1 MSKKLDP
8 SRAQLN
14 STMMIQDIVA
24 ILKNPPFNE
33 TMTLFSFE
41 EKKEY
46 ELLDLIV
53 KVMGMIDTSMKL
65 DNNDTAACLKAVFEF
80 LQILKFPYSSERQ
93 LQDDL
98 AKGDKRL
105 LIQILHF
112 LLTGLRT
119 LSDKYYLN
127 KFTAPINISQ
137 EYLGD
142 DDIIEL
148 WNQFKELQAEFASLY
163 KMLEE
168 KKLNAPKIEEI
179 QEDIRKCQNDKLQL
193 SRSIAKHKKDYAN
206 KPDFQELF
214 QMTSKLRKEQE
225 QDSNLEKKLAKQ
237 QYDIKEAEE
246 RLIVAQQR
254 LLDNK
259 KNLDNNISALKL
271 LENARAQRNN
281 NRDAFE
287 NLSKYE
293 LIDRRNRIRTLEEIL
308 QMPEITMGDI
318 QDLKQQR
325 QELVSDIEKLEI
337 KLKNSPTNA
346 SELQIYKQS
355 AMQATKAREDSEKN
369 LAKLEKEKNL
379 LEIKYNELT
388 KGYKFVRKNDL
399 IQQAENLKK
408 KKELYH
414 KCQKVIDKIKG
425 EALIL
430 DRTINI
436 LKEKT
441 PEGEE
446 ILKKFEEKNGK
457 ILNQAKR
464 ELEQLATR
472 KQEIDESKALTLEE
486 YSKLIQQLKKKIAD
500 QDKRNI
506 IAQLIQQLKKKI
518 ADQDKRNIIAPL
530 AEERDKLKKEYEQ
543 IYPNYEKKKRDF
555 QSATSDLRESYEV
568 VEKEYNES
576 EKTFRECQD
585 KYHQLNLSNIINE
598 AMLKRC
604 DDESQYMSK
613 PDKRLKDNYKDYQS
627 YYKEIINQE
636 NELIKELREKQLKT
650 KEAFEDND
658 RQSKLYSDMKTL
670 LTVKYQSIKKK

>member
-1 MSKKLDP
+1 
-8 SRAQLN
+8 
-14 STMMIQDIVA
+14 
-24 ILKNPPFNE
+24 
-33 TMTLFSFE
+33 
-41 EKKEY
+41 
-46 ELLDLIV
+46 
-53 KVMGMIDTSMKL
+53 MGMIDKSVQL

-80 LQILKFPYSSERQ
+80 LQILKFPYPSERQ

-98 AKGDKRL
+98 ARGDKRL

-119 LSDKYYLN
+119 LSDKYYVN
-127 KFTAPINISQ
+127 KFTSPINIGQ
-137 EYLGD
+137 EFLGD
-142 DDIIEL
+142 DEILEL
-148 WNQFKELQAEFASLY
+148 YNQLKEYQAEFLTTY
-163 KMLEE
+163 NMLEE
-168 KKLNAPKIEEI
+168 KKQNAPKIDEI
-179 QEDIRKCQNDKLQL
+179 QEDIRKSQNDKLQL
-193 SRSIAKHKKDYAN
+193 SRSIAKHKKEYAN
-206 KPDFQELF
+206 KQDFQELF
-214 QMTSKLRKEQE
+214 EMTSKLRKEQE

-259 KNLDNNISALKL
+259 KNLDNNVSALQL

-287 NLSKYE
+287 NMSKYE
-293 LIDRRNRIRTLEEIL
+293 LIDRRNRIKTLEEIL
-308 QMPEITMGDI
+308 QMPEFTMNDL

-325 QELVSDIEKLEI
+325 QELLLEIDKLEN
-337 KLKNSPTNA
+337 KLKNSPTHS

-355 AMQATKAREDSEKN
+355 AMQATNAREASEKN

-379 LEIKYNELT
+379 LEIKYNELNKKFEAQ

-408 KKELYH
+408 KKELFH

-441 PEGEE
+441 SDGED
-446 ILKKFEEKNGK
+446 ILKKYEEKNGK

-506 IAQLIQQLKKKI
+506 IA
-518 ADQDKRNIIAPL
+518 PL
-530 AEERDKLKKEYEQ
+530 AEERDKLKREYEQ
-543 IYPNYEKKKRDF
+543 ILPNYEKKKRDF
-555 QSATSDLRESYEV
+555 QNATADLRRNYDS
-568 VEKEYNES
+568 VEAEYNES
-576 EKTFRECQD
+576 EKTFRECQN

-636 NELIKELREKQLKT
+636 NNLIKELREKQLKT

-658 RQSKLYSDMKTL
+658 RQSKMYSDMKAL
-670 LTVKYQSIKKK
+670 LLVKYESIKNKK

>member
-1 MSKKLDP
+1 MSKRLEP
-8 SRAQLN
+8 TRAQLN
-14 STMMIQDIVA
+14 STTMIQDIVA

-46 ELLDLIV
+46 ELLDLII
-53 KVMGMIDTSMKL
+53 KVMGMIDKSIQL

-80 LQILKFPYSSERQ
+80 LHILKFPYPSEPQ

-98 AKGDKRL
+98 ARGDKRL

-119 LSDKYYLN
+119 LSEKYYLN
-127 KFTAPINISQ
+127 KFTAAINISQ
-137 EYLGD
+137 EFLGD
-142 DDIIEL
+142 DDILEL
-148 WNQFKELQAEFASLY
+148 FNQFKELQAEFQTTY
-163 KMLEE
+163 NMLQE
-168 KKLNAPKIEEI
+168 KKQNAPKISEI
-179 QEDIRKCQNDKLQL
+179 QEDIRKSQKDKIQL
-193 SRSIAKHKKDYAN
+193 SRSIAQHKKEYAN

-214 QMTSKLRKEQE
+214 EMTSKLRKEQE

-254 LLDNK
+254 LIDNK
-259 KNLDNNISALKL
+259 KNLDNNVSALKL

-308 QMPEITMGDI
+308 QMPEITINDI
-318 QDLKQQR
+318 QNMKQQR
-325 QELVSDIEKLEI
+325 QELLLEIEKLEN
-337 KLKNSPTNA
+337 KLKNSPTNS

-355 AMQATKAREDSEKN
+355 AMQATNAREASEKN

-379 LEIKYNELT
+379 LEIKYNELNKKFEAQ

-408 KKELYH
+408 KKEIYH
-414 KCQKVIDKIKG
+414 KCQKIIDKIKG
-425 EALIL
+425 EALII

-441 PEGEE
+441 SDGEE
-446 ILKKFEEKNGK
+446 ILKKYEERNGK

-486 YSKLIQQLKKKIAD
+486 YAKLIQELKKKISS
-500 QDKRNI
+500 QEKKNI
-506 IAQLIQQLKKKI
+506 IG
-518 ADQDKRNIIAPL
+518 PL
-530 AEERDKLKKEYEQ
+530 AEERDKLKREYEQ
-543 IYPNYEKKKRDF
+543 ILPNYEKKKRDF
-555 QSATSDLRESYEV
+555 QNATADLRRNYDSIEA
-568 VEKEYNES
+568 EYNES
-576 EKTFRECQD
+576 EKTFRECQN
-585 KYHQLNLSNIINE
+585 KYHQLNLSNVINE

-604 DDESQYMSK
+604 EEESQYMSK
-613 PDKRLKDNYKDYQS
+613 PDKRLKDNFKDYQS
-627 YYKEIINQE
+627 YYREIINQE
-636 NELIKELREKQLKT
+636 NTLIKDLREKQLKT

-658 RQSKLYSDMKTL
+658 RQSKMYSDMKHL
-670 LTVKYQSIKKK
+670 LQVKYESILHK

>member
-1 MSKKLDP
+1 MNKRLEP
-8 SRAQLN
+8 QRAQLN
-14 STMMIQDIVA
+14 STTMIQDIVA

-46 ELLDLIV
+46 ELLDLII
-53 KVMGMIDTSMKL
+53 KVMGMIDKSVQL

-80 LQILKFPYSSERQ
+80 LQVLKFPYPSERQ

-98 AKGDKRL
+98 ARGDKRL

-119 LSDKYYLN
+119 LSDKYYVN
-127 KFTAPINISQ
+127 KFTSPININQ
-137 EYLGD
+137 EYLGE
-142 DDIIEL
+142 DDILEL
-148 WNQFKELQAEFASLY
+148 NNQLKELQAEFLTTY
-163 KMLEE
+163 NMLQE
-168 KKLNAPKIEEI
+168 KKQNAPRIDEI
-179 QEDIRKCQNDKLQL
+179 QEDIRKNQNDKLQL
-193 SRSIAKHKKDYAN
+193 SRSIAKLKKDYSN
-206 KPDFQELF
+206 KPDFSALF
-214 QMTSKLRKEQE
+214 EMTSKLRKEQE
-225 QDSNLEKKLAKQ
+225 QDSNLEKKIAKQ
-237 QYDIKEAEE
+237 MYDIKEAEE

-259 KNLDNNISALKL
+259 KNLDNNVSALKL

-293 LIDRRNRIRTLEEIL
+293 LIDRRNRIKTMEEII
-308 QMPEITMGDI
+308 QMPEISMRDL
-318 QDLKQQR
+318 QELKQQR
-325 QELVSDIEKLEI
+325 QELMLEIDKLEN
-337 KLKNSPTNA
+337 KLKNSPTHS

-355 AMQATKAREDSEKN
+355 AMQATNAREASEKN

-379 LEIKYNELT
+379 LEIKYNELNKKFESQ

-408 KKELYH
+408 KKEIYH

-441 PEGEE
+441 PDGED
-446 ILKKFEEKNGK
+446 ILKKYEEKNGK
-457 ILNQAKR
+457 ILDKAKK
-464 ELEQLATR
+464 ELEILATR

-506 IAQLIQQLKKKI
+506 IA
-518 ADQDKRNIIAPL
+518 PL
-530 AEERDKLKKEYEQ
+530 AEERDKLKREYET
-543 IYPNYEKKKRDF
+543 ILPTYEKKKRDF
-555 QSATSDLRESYEV
+555 QNATADLRRNYDS
-568 VEKEYNES
+568 VEAEYNES
-576 EKTFRECQD
+576 EKTFRECQN

-636 NELIKELREKQLKT
+636 NNLIKDLREKQLKT

-658 RQSKLYSDMKTL
+658 RQSKMYSDMKAL
-670 LTVKYQSIKKK
+670 LTVKYESMIKK

>member
-1 MSKKLDP
+1 
-8 SRAQLN
+8 
-14 STMMIQDIVA
+14 MIQDIVA
-24 ILKNPPFNE
+24 VLKNPPFNE

-53 KVMGMIDTSMKL
+53 KVMGMIDKTLKL
-65 DNNDTAACLKAVFEF
+65 DNNDTASCLKATFEF
-80 LQILKFPYSSERQ
+80 LQILKFPYPSESQ

-98 AKGDKRL
+98 ARGDKRL

-112 LLTGLRT
+112 LLVNLRI
-119 LSDKYYLN
+119 LSDKYYVN
-127 KFTAPINISQ
+127 KHTTPIKINQ
-137 EYLGD
+137 EYQGD
-142 DDIIEL
+142 DEILEL
-148 WNQFKELQAEFASLY
+148 ANQYKDLQAEFLTTY
-163 KMLEE
+163 NMLQE
-168 KKLNAPKIEEI
+168 KKQNAPQIKEIE
-179 QEDIRKCQNDKLQL
+179 EDIRKNQSDKLQL
-193 SRSIAKHKKDYAN
+193 TRSIAKFKTQYAN

-214 QMTSKLRKEQE
+214 EMTSKLRKEQE
-225 QDSNLEKKLAKQ
+225 QDSNLEKKIAKQ

-254 LLDNK
+254 LLDNQ
-259 KNLDNNISALKL
+259 KNLDNNVSALQL
-271 LENARAQRNN
+271 LENARQQRNN

-293 LIDRRNRIRTLEEIL
+293 LVDRKNRIKTLEEIL
-308 QMPEITMGDI
+308 QMPEITMSDLNE
-318 QDLKQQR
+318 LKQQR
-325 QELVSDIEKLEI
+325 QDLLLEIDKLENKI
-337 KLKNSPTNA
+337 KNSPIQST
-346 SELQIYKQS
+346 ELQIYKQS
-355 AMQATKAREDSEKN
+355 AMQATNAREASEKN

-379 LEIKYNELT
+379 LEIKYNELNKKFEST

-408 KKELYH
+408 KKEIYH

-441 PEGEE
+441 PDGED
-446 ILKKFEEKNGK
+446 ILKKYEEKNGK
-457 ILNQAKR
+457 ILNQAKK
-464 ELEQLATR
+464 ELELLATR

-500 QDKRNI
+500 QDKRNV
-506 IAQLIQQLKKKI
+506 L
-518 ADQDKRNIIAPL
+518 APL

-543 IYPNYEKKKRDF
+543 ILPSYEKKKRDF
-555 QSATSDLRESYEV
+555 QNATMDLKKNFDS
-568 VEKEYNES
+568 VEEEFKES
-576 EKTFRECQD
+576 EKVFRDCQN
-585 KYHQLNLSNIINE
+585 KYHQLNLSMIINE
-598 AMLKRC
+598 ALLKRC

-613 PDKRLKDNYKDYQS
+613 PDKRYKDNYKDYQS

-636 NELIKELREKQLKT
+636 NNLIKELREKQLKT
-650 KEAFEDND
+650 KEAYEDND
-658 RQSKLYSDMKTL
+658 RQMKMYNDMKTL
-670 LTVKYQSIKKK
+670 LMIKLDSVKSRK

>member
-1 MSKKLDP
+1 MSKRLEP
-8 SRAQLN
+8 QRAQLN
-14 STMMIQDIVA
+14 STTMIQDIVA

-46 ELLDLIV
+46 ELLDLII
-53 KVMGMIDTSMKL
+53 KVMGMIDTSVKL
-65 DNNDTAACLKAVFEF
+65 DNNDTAACLKAIFEF
-80 LQILKFPYSSERQ
+80 LLILKFPYPSERQ

-98 AKGDKRL
+98 AHGDKRL

-119 LSDKYYLN
+119 LSDKYYVN
-127 KFTAPINISQ
+127 KFTSPININQ

-142 DDIIEL
+142 DDISEL
-148 WNQFKELQAEFASLY
+148 YNQLKELQAEFLTTY
-163 KMLEE
+163 NMLQE
-168 KKLNAPKIEEI
+168 KKQNAPRIEEI
-179 QEDIRKCQNDKLQL
+179 QEDIRKSQNDKLQL
-193 SRSIAKHKKDYAN
+193 SRSIAKLKKEYTS
-206 KPDFQELF
+206 KPDFPALF
-214 QMTSKLRKEQE
+214 EMTSKLRKEQE
-225 QDSNLEKKLAKQ
+225 QDSNLEKKIAKQ
-237 QYDIKEAEE
+237 MYDIKEAEE

-254 LLDNK
+254 LIDNK
-259 KNLDNNISALKL
+259 KNLDNNVSALKL

-293 LIDRRNRIRTLEEIL
+293 LIDRRNRIKTMEEII
-308 QMPEITMGDI
+308 QMPEISMSDL
-318 QDLKQQR
+318 QELKQQR
-325 QELVSDIEKLEI
+325 QDLLLEIDKLEN
-337 KLKNSPTNA
+337 KLKNSPTHS

-355 AMQATKAREDSEKN
+355 AMQATNAREASEKN

-379 LEIKYNELT
+379 LEIKYNELNKKFEAQ

-408 KKELYH
+408 KKEIYH

-441 PEGEE
+441 PDGED
-446 ILKKFEEKNGK
+446 ILKKYEEKNGK

-486 YSKLIQQLKKKIAD
+486 YAK
-500 QDKRNI
+500 
-506 IAQLIQQLKKKI
+506 LIQQLKKKI

-530 AEERDKLKKEYEQ
+530 AEERDKLKKEYEM
-543 IYPNYEKKKRDF
+543 ILPNYEKKKRDF
-555 QSATSDLRESYEV
+555 QNATADLRRNYDS
-568 VEKEYNES
+568 VEAEYNES
-576 EKTFRECQD
+576 EKTFRECQN
-585 KYHQLNLSNIINE
+585 KYHQLNLSNLIN
-598 AMLKRC
+598 AALLKRC
-604 DDESQYMSK
+604 EDESQYMSK
-613 PDKRLKDNYKDYQS
+613 QDKRYRDDFKDYQS
-627 YYKEIINQE
+627 YYRELINQE
-636 NELIKELREKQLKT
+636 NALIKELREKQMKT

-658 RQSKLYSDMKTL
+658 RQTKMYSDMKAL
-670 LTVKYQSIKKK
+670 LTVKLESITKK

>member
-1 MSKKLDP
+1 MSKRLEP
-8 SRAQLN
+8 QRAQLN
-14 STMMIQDIVA
+14 STTMIQDIVA

-46 ELLDLIV
+46 ELLDLII
-53 KVMGMIDTSMKL
+53 KVMGMIDTSVKL
-65 DNNDTAACLKAVFEF
+65 DNNDTAACLKAIFEF
-80 LQILKFPYSSERQ
+80 LLILKFPYPSERQ

-98 AKGDKRL
+98 AHGDKRL

-119 LSDKYYLN
+119 LSDKYYVN
-127 KFTAPINISQ
+127 KFTSPININQ

-142 DDIIEL
+142 DDISEL
-148 WNQFKELQAEFASLY
+148 YNQLKELQAEFLTTY
-163 KMLEE
+163 NMLQE
-168 KKLNAPKIEEI
+168 KKQNAPRIEEI
-179 QEDIRKCQNDKLQL
+179 QEDIRKSQNDKLQL
-193 SRSIAKHKKDYAN
+193 SRSIAKLKKEYTS
-206 KPDFQELF
+206 KPDFPALF
-214 QMTSKLRKEQE
+214 EMTSKLRKEQE
-225 QDSNLEKKLAKQ
+225 QDSNLEKKIAKQ
-237 QYDIKEAEE
+237 MYDIKEAEE
-246 RLIVAQQR
+246 RLVVAQQR
-254 LLDNK
+254 LIDNK
-259 KNLDNNISALKL
+259 KNLDNNVSALKL

-293 LIDRRNRIRTLEEIL
+293 LIDRRNRIKTMEEII
-308 QMPEITMGDI
+308 QMPEISMSDL
-318 QDLKQQR
+318 QELKQQR
-325 QELVSDIEKLEI
+325 QDLLLEIDKLEN
-337 KLKNSPTNA
+337 KLKNSPTHS

-355 AMQATKAREDSEKN
+355 AMQATNAREASEKN

-379 LEIKYNELT
+379 LEIKYNELNKKFESQ

-408 KKELYH
+408 KKEIYH

-441 PEGEE
+441 PDGED
-446 ILKKFEEKNGK
+446 ILKKYEEKNGK

-486 YSKLIQQLKKKIAD
+486 YSKLIQKLKK
-500 QDKRNI
+500 Q
-506 IAQLIQQLKKKI
+506 I

-530 AEERDKLKKEYEQ
+530 AEERDKLKKEYEM
-543 IYPNYEKKKRDF
+543 ILPNYEKKKRDF
-555 QSATSDLRESYEV
+555 QNATADLRRNYDSIEA
-568 VEKEYNES
+568 EYNES
-576 EKTFRECQD
+576 EKTFRECQN
-585 KYHQLNLSNIINE
+585 KYHQLNLSNLINA

-604 DDESQYMSK
+604 EDESQYMSK
-613 PDKRLKDNYKDYQS
+613 QDKRYRDDFKDYQS
-627 YYKEIINQE
+627 YYRELINQE
-636 NELIKELREKQLKT
+636 NALIKELREKQLKT

-658 RQSKLYSDMKTL
+658 RQTKMYSDMKAL
-670 LTVKYQSIKKK
+670 LTVKLESITKK

>member
-1 MSKKLDP
+1 MNKKLDP
-8 SRAQLN
+8 AKPQLN

-80 LQILKFPYSSERQ
+80 LQILKFPYSSENQ

-142 DDIIEL
+142 DDVLEL
-148 WNQFKELQAEFASLY
+148 WNQFKEYQAEFASTY

-193 SRSIAKHKKDYAN
+193 SRSIAKHKKEYAN

-214 QMTSKLRKEQE
+214 EMTSKLRKEQE

-246 RLIVAQQR
+246 RLLVAQQR

-281 NRDAFE
+281 NRDNYE

-293 LIDRRNRIRTLEEIL
+293 LVDRRNRIKTLEEIL
-308 QMPEITMGDI
+308 RMPEITLTDI

-325 QELVSDIEKLEI
+325 QELIIEIEKLEN
-337 KLKNSPTNA
+337 KLKNSPTNS

-355 AMQATKAREDSEKN
+355 AMQATNARDASEKN

-379 LEIKYNELT
+379 LEIKYNEL
-388 KGYKFVRKNDL
+388 
-399 IQQAENLKK
+399 
-408 KKELYH
+408 
-414 KCQKVIDKIKG
+414 
-425 EALIL
+425 
-430 DRTINI
+430 
-436 LKEKT
+436 
-441 PEGEE
+441 
-446 ILKKFEEKNGK
+446 
-457 ILNQAKR
+457 
-464 ELEQLATR
+464 
-472 KQEIDESKALTLEE
+472 
-486 YSKLIQQLKKKIAD
+486 KKKI
-500 QDKRNI
+500 RSN
-506 IAQLIQQLKKKI
+506 
-518 ADQDKRNIIAPL
+518 
-530 AEERDKLKKEYEQ
+530 ER
-543 IYPNYEKKKRDF
+543 
-555 QSATSDLRESYEV
+555 V
-568 VEKEYNES
+568 
-576 EKTFRECQD
+576 
-585 KYHQLNLSNIINE
+585 
-598 AMLKRC
+598 
-604 DDESQYMSK
+604 
-613 PDKRLKDNYKDYQS
+613 
-627 YYKEIINQE
+627 
-636 NELIKELREKQLKT
+636 
-650 KEAFEDND
+650 
-658 RQSKLYSDMKTL
+658 
-670 LTVKYQSIKKK
+670 

>member
-1 MSKKLDP
+1 MSKRLDP

-14 STMMIQDIVA
+14 STIMIQDIVA

-142 DDIIEL
+142 DDILEL
-148 WNQFKELQAEFASLY
+148 WNQFKELQAEFTSTY

-168 KKLNAPKIEEI
+168 KKINAPKIDEI
-179 QEDIRKCQNDKLQL
+179 QDDIRKCQNDKLQL

-293 LIDRRNRIRTLEEIL
+293 LIDRRNRIKTLEEIL
-308 QMPEITMGDI
+308 QMPEITINDI
-318 QDLKQQR
+318 QDLKAQR
-325 QELVSDIEKLEI
+325 QELISDIEK
-337 KLKNSPTNA
+337 
-346 SELQIYKQS
+346 
-355 AMQATKAREDSEKN
+355 
-369 LAKLEKEKNL
+369 KEKNL
-379 LEIKYNELT
+379 LEIKYNELNKKFEAT

-441 PEGEE
+441 PDGEE

-506 IAQLIQQLKKKI
+506 IA
-518 ADQDKRNIIAPL
+518 PL

-543 IYPNYEKKKRDF
+543 ISPNYEKKKRDF

-576 EKTFRECQD
+576 EKTFRECQN

-670 LTVKYQSIKKK
+670 LTVKYQSIKNK

>member
-1 MSKKLDP
+1 
-8 SRAQLN
+8 
-14 STMMIQDIVA
+14 
-24 ILKNPPFNE
+24 
-33 TMTLFSFE
+33 
-41 EKKEY
+41 
-46 ELLDLIV
+46 
-53 KVMGMIDTSMKL
+53 MGMIDTSMKL
-65 DNNDTAACLKAVFEF
+65 DNNDTAACLKATFEF

-142 DDIIEL
+142 DDILEL
-148 WNQFKELQAEFASLY
+148 WNQFKELQ
-163 KMLEE
+163 E

-193 SRSIAKHKKDYAN
+193 RRSIAKHKKDYAN

-281 NRDAFE
+281 NRDAFD

-308 QMPEITMGDI
+308 QMPEITMSDI

-325 QELVSDIEKLEI
+325 QELVSDIEKLEV
-337 KLKNSPTNA
+337 KLKNSPTNS

-379 LEIKYNELT
+379 LEIKYNELNKKFEAT

-441 PEGEE
+441 PDGEE

-486 YSKLIQQLKKKIAD
+486 YSKI
-500 QDKRNI
+500 
-506 IAQLIQQLKKKI
+506 
-518 ADQDKRNIIAPL
+518 
-530 AEERDKLKKEYEQ
+530 
-543 IYPNYEKKKRDF
+543 
-555 QSATSDLRESYEV
+555 
-568 VEKEYNES
+568 
-576 EKTFRECQD
+576 
-585 KYHQLNLSNIINE
+585 
-598 AMLKRC
+598 
-604 DDESQYMSK
+604 
-613 PDKRLKDNYKDYQS
+613 
-627 YYKEIINQE
+627 KEI
-636 NELIKELREKQLKT
+636 L
-650 KEAFEDND
+650 
-658 RQSKLYSDMKTL
+658 
-670 LTVKYQSIKKK
+670 

>member
-1 MSKKLDP
+1 
-8 SRAQLN
+8 
-14 STMMIQDIVA
+14 
-24 ILKNPPFNE
+24 
-33 TMTLFSFE
+33 
-41 EKKEY
+41 
-46 ELLDLIV
+46 
-53 KVMGMIDTSMKL
+53 
-65 DNNDTAACLKAVFEF
+65 
-80 LQILKFPYSSERQ
+80 
-93 LQDDL
+93 
-98 AKGDKRL
+98 
-105 LIQILHF
+105 
-112 LLTGLRT
+112 
-119 LSDKYYLN
+119 
-127 KFTAPINISQ
+127 
-137 EYLGD
+137 
-142 DDIIEL
+142 
-148 WNQFKELQAEFASLY
+148 
-163 KMLEE
+163 
-168 KKLNAPKIEEI
+168 
-179 QEDIRKCQNDKLQL
+179 
-193 SRSIAKHKKDYAN
+193 
-206 KPDFQELF
+206 
-214 QMTSKLRKEQE
+214 
-225 QDSNLEKKLAKQ
+225 
-237 QYDIKEAEE
+237 
-246 RLIVAQQR
+246 
-254 LLDNK
+254 
-259 KNLDNNISALKL
+259 
-271 LENARAQRNN
+271 
-281 NRDAFE
+281 
-287 NLSKYE
+287 
-293 LIDRRNRIRTLEEIL
+293 
-308 QMPEITMGDI
+308 MPEITINDI
-318 QDLKQQR
+318 QDLKAQR
-325 QELVSDIEKLEI
+325 QELISDIEKLEL
-337 KLKNSPTNA
+337 KLKNSPTNS

-379 LEIKYNELT
+379 LEIKYNELNKKFEAT

-441 PEGEE
+441 PDGEE

-506 IAQLIQQLKKKI
+506 IA
-518 ADQDKRNIIAPL
+518 PL

-543 IYPNYEKKKRDF
+543 ISPNYEKKKRDFQSATSDLDF

-576 EKTFRECQD
+576 EKTFRECQN

-670 LTVKYQSIKKK
+670 LTVKYQSIKNK

>member
-1 MSKKLDP
+1 MSKRLEP
-8 SRAQLN
+8 QRVQLN
-14 STMMIQDIVA
+14 STTMIQDIVA

-46 ELLDLIV
+46 ELLDLII
-53 KVMGMIDTSMKL
+53 KVMGMIDKSVKL

-80 LQILKFPYSSERQ
+80 LQVLKFPYPSERQ

-98 AKGDKRL
+98 ARGDKRL

-119 LSDKYYLN
+119 LSDKYYVN
-127 KFTAPINISQ
+127 KFTAPININQ
-137 EYLGD
+137 EYLGE
-142 DDIIEL
+142 DDILEL
-148 WNQFKELQAEFASLY
+148 YNQLKELQAEFLTTY
-163 KMLEE
+163 NMLQE
-168 KKLNAPKIEEI
+168 KKQTAPKNEEI

-193 SRSIAKHKKDYAN
+193 SRSIAKLKKDYSN
-206 KPDFQELF
+206 KPDFSALF
-214 QMTSKLRKEQE
+214 EMTSKLRKEQE
-225 QDSNLEKKLAKQ
+225 QDSNLEKKIAKQ
-237 QYDIKEAEE
+237 MYDIKEAEE

-259 KNLDNNISALKL
+259 KNLDNNVSALKL

-293 LIDRRNRIRTLEEIL
+293 LIDRRNRIKTMEEII
-308 QMPEITMGDI
+308 QMPEISMSDL
-318 QDLKQQR
+318 QELKQQR
-325 QELVSDIEKLEI
+325 QELMLEIDKLEN
-337 KLKNSPTNA
+337 KLKNSPTHS

-355 AMQATKAREDSEKN
+355 AMQATNAREASEKN

-379 LEIKYNELT
+379 LEIKYNELNKKFESQ

-408 KKELYH
+408 KKEIYH

-441 PEGEE
+441 PDGED
-446 ILKKFEEKNGK
+446 ILKKYEEKNGK
-457 ILNQAKR
+457 ILDKAKK
-464 ELEQLATR
+464 ELEMLATR

-506 IAQLIQQLKKKI
+506 IA
-518 ADQDKRNIIAPL
+518 PL
-530 AEERDKLKKEYEQ
+530 AEERDKLKREYET
-543 IYPNYEKKKRDF
+543 ILPTYEKKKRDF
-555 QSATSDLRESYEV
+555 QNATADLRRNYDS
-568 VEKEYNES
+568 VEAEYNES
-576 EKTFRECQD
+576 EKTFRECQN

-598 AMLKRC
+598 ALLKRC

-627 YYKEIINQE
+627 YYREIINQE
-636 NELIKELREKQLKT
+636 NNLIKELREKQLKT

-658 RQSKLYSDMKTL
+658 RQSKMYSDMKAL
-670 LTVKYQSIKKK
+670 LLVKYESMTKK

>member
-1 MSKKLDP
+1 
-8 SRAQLN
+8 
-14 STMMIQDIVA
+14 MIQDIVA

-46 ELLDLIV
+46 ELLDLII
-53 KVMGMIDTSMKL
+53 KVMGMIDTSVKL
-65 DNNDTAACLKAVFEF
+65 DNNDTAACLKAIFEF
-80 LQILKFPYSSERQ
+80 LLILKFPYPSERQ

-98 AKGDKRL
+98 AHGNKRL

-119 LSDKYYLN
+119 LSDKYYVN
-127 KFTAPINISQ
+127 KFTSPININQ

-142 DDIIEL
+142 EDISEL
-148 WNQFKELQAEFASLY
+148 YNQLKELQAEFLTTY
-163 KMLEE
+163 NMLQE
-168 KKLNAPKIEEI
+168 KKQNAPRIEEI
-179 QEDIRKCQNDKLQL
+179 QEDIRKSQNDKLQL
-193 SRSIAKHKKDYAN
+193 SRSIAKLKKEYTS
-206 KPDFQELF
+206 KPDFPALF
-214 QMTSKLRKEQE
+214 EMTSKLRKEQE
-225 QDSNLEKKLAKQ
+225 QDSNLEKKIAKQ
-237 QYDIKEAEE
+237 MYDIKEAEE

-254 LLDNK
+254 LIDNK
-259 KNLDNNISALKL
+259 KNLDNNVSALKL

-281 NRDAFE
+281 NRDAFD

-293 LIDRRNRIRTLEEIL
+293 LIDRRNRIKTMEEII
-308 QMPEITMGDI
+308 QMPEISMNDL
-318 QDLKQQR
+318 QELKQQR
-325 QELVSDIEKLEI
+325 QDLLLEIDKLEN
-337 KLKNSPTNA
+337 KLKNSPTHS

-355 AMQATKAREDSEKN
+355 AMQATNAREASEKN

-379 LEIKYNELT
+379 LEIKYNELNKKFEAQ

-408 KKELYH
+408 KKEIYH

-441 PEGEE
+441 PDGED
-446 ILKKFEEKNGK
+446 ILKKYEEKNGK

-486 YSKLIQQLKKKIAD
+486 YAK
-500 QDKRNI
+500 
-506 IAQLIQQLKKKI
+506 LIQQLKKKI

-530 AEERDKLKKEYEQ
+530 AEERDKLKKEYEM
-543 IYPNYEKKKRDF
+543 ILPNYEKKKRDF
-555 QSATSDLRESYEV
+555 QNATADLRRNYDSIEA
-568 VEKEYNES
+568 EYNES
-576 EKTFRECQD
+576 EKTFRECQN
-585 KYHQLNLSNIINE
+585 KYHQLNLSNLIN
-598 AMLKRC
+598 AALLKRC
-604 DDESQYMSK
+604 EDESQYMSK
-613 PDKRLKDNYKDYQS
+613 QDKRYRDDFKDYQS
-627 YYKEIINQE
+627 YYRELINQE
-636 NELIKELREKQLKT
+636 NALIKELREKQLKT

-658 RQSKLYSDMKTL
+658 RQTKMYSDMKAL
-670 LTVKYQSIKKK
+670 LTVKLESITKK

>member
-1 MSKKLDP
+1 MSKRLEP
-8 SRAQLN
+8 QRAQLN
-14 STMMIQDIVA
+14 STTMIQDIVA

-46 ELLDLIV
+46 ELLDLII
-53 KVMGMIDTSMKL
+53 KVMGMIDTSVKL
-65 DNNDTAACLKAVFEF
+65 DNNDTAACLKAIFEF
-80 LQILKFPYSSERQ
+80 LLILKFPYPSERQ

-98 AKGDKRL
+98 AHGDKRL

-119 LSDKYYLN
+119 LAYEYYVN
-127 KFTAPINISQ
+127 KFTSPININQ

-142 DDIIEL
+142 DDISEL
-148 WNQFKELQAEFASLY
+148 YNQLKELQAEFLTTY
-163 KMLEE
+163 NMLQE
-168 KKLNAPKIEEI
+168 KKQNAPRIEEI
-179 QEDIRKCQNDKLQL
+179 QEDIRKSQNDKLQL
-193 SRSIAKHKKDYAN
+193 SRSIAKLKKEYTS
-206 KPDFQELF
+206 KPDFPALF
-214 QMTSKLRKEQE
+214 EMTSKLRKEQE
-225 QDSNLEKKLAKQ
+225 QDSNLEKKIAKQ
-237 QYDIKEAEE
+237 MYDIKEAEE

-254 LLDNK
+254 LIDNK
-259 KNLDNNISALKL
+259 KNLDNNVSALKL

-293 LIDRRNRIRTLEEIL
+293 LIDRRNRIKTMEEII
-308 QMPEITMGDI
+308 QMPEISMSDL
-318 QDLKQQR
+318 QELKQQR
-325 QELVSDIEKLEI
+325 QDLLLEIDKLEN
-337 KLKNSPTNA
+337 KLKNSPTHS

-355 AMQATKAREDSEKN
+355 AMQATNAREASEKN

-379 LEIKYNELT
+379 LEIKYNELNKKFEAQ

-408 KKELYH
+408 KKEIYH

-441 PEGEE
+441 PDGED
-446 ILKKFEEKNGK
+446 ILKKYEEKNGK

-486 YSKLIQQLKKKIAD
+486 YAK
-500 QDKRNI
+500 
-506 IAQLIQQLKKKI
+506 LIQQLKKKI

-530 AEERDKLKKEYEQ
+530 AEERDKLKKEYEM
-543 IYPNYEKKKRDF
+543 ILPNYEKKKRDF
-555 QSATSDLRESYEV
+555 QNATADLRRNYDSIEA
-568 VEKEYNES
+568 EYNES
-576 EKTFRECQD
+576 EKTFRECQN
-585 KYHQLNLSNIINE
+585 KYHQLNLSNLINA

-604 DDESQYMSK
+604 EDESQYMSK
-613 PDKRLKDNYKDYQS
+613 QDKRYRDDFKDYQS
-627 YYKEIINQE
+627 YYRELINQE
-636 NELIKELREKQLKT
+636 NALIKELREKQLKT

-658 RQSKLYSDMKTL
+658 RQTKMYRDMKAL
-670 LTVKYQSIKKK
+670 LTVKLESITKK

>member
-1 MSKKLDP
+1 MNKKLEP
-8 SRAQLN
+8 QRAQLN
-14 STMMIQDIVA
+14 STTMIQDIVA

-46 ELLDLIV
+46 ELLDLII
-53 KVMGMIDTSMKL
+53 KVMGMIDKSVQL

-80 LQILKFPYSSERQ
+80 LQILKFPYPSERQ

-98 AKGDKRL
+98 ARGDKRL

-119 LSDKYYLN
+119 LSDKYYVN
-127 KFTAPINISQ
+127 KFTAQINISQ

-148 WNQFKELQAEFASLY
+148 FNQLKELQAEFLTTHN
-163 KMLEE
+163 MLEE
-168 KKLNAPKIEEI
+168 KKQNAPKIDEI
-179 QEDIRKCQNDKLQL
+179 QEDIRKSQNDKLQL
-193 SRSIAKHKKDYAN
+193 SRSIAKHKKEYAN

-214 QMTSKLRKEQE
+214 EMTSKLRKEQE

-259 KNLDNNISALKL
+259 KNLDNNVSAIKL

-281 NRDAFE
+281 NRDAYE
-287 NLSKYE
+287 NLTKYE
-293 LIDRRNRIRTLEEIL
+293 LIDRRNRIKTLEEIL
-308 QMPEITMGDI
+308 QMPEITMSDL
-318 QDLKQQR
+318 QDFKQQR
-325 QELVSDIEKLEI
+325 QELLLEIDKLEN
-337 KLKNSPTNA
+337 KLKNSPTHS

-355 AMQATKAREDSEKN
+355 AMQATNAREASEKN
-369 LAKLEKEKNL
+369 LQKLEKEKNL
-379 LEIKYNELT
+379 LEIKYNELNKKFEAQ

-408 KKELYH
+408 KKEIYH

-441 PEGEE
+441 SDGED
-446 ILKKFEEKNGK
+446 ILKKYEEKNGK

-464 ELEQLATR
+464 ELEQLA
-472 KQEIDESKALTLEE
+472 
-486 YSKLIQQLKKKIAD
+486 
-500 QDKRNI
+500 
-506 IAQLIQQLKKKI
+506 
-518 ADQDKRNIIAPL
+518 
-530 AEERDKLKKEYEQ
+530 
-543 IYPNYEKKKRDF
+543 
-555 QSATSDLRESYEV
+555 
-568 VEKEYNES
+568 
-576 EKTFRECQD
+576 
-585 KYHQLNLSNIINE
+585 
-598 AMLKRC
+598 
-604 DDESQYMSK
+604 
-613 PDKRLKDNYKDYQS
+613 
-627 YYKEIINQE
+627 QE
-636 NELIKELREKQLKT
+636 N
-650 KEAFEDND
+650 
-658 RQSKLYSDMKTL
+658 
-670 LTVKYQSIKKK
+670 KK

>member
-1 MSKKLDP
+1 MNKKLDP
-8 SRAQLN
+8 QRAQLN
-14 STMMIQDIVA
+14 STTMIQDIVA

-33 TMTLFSFE
+33 AMTLFSFE

-46 ELLDLIV
+46 ELLDLII
-53 KVMGMIDTSMKL
+53 KVMGMIDKSVQL
-65 DNNDTAACLKAVFEF
+65 DNNDTASCLKAVFEF
-80 LQILKFPYSSERQ
+80 LQILKFPYPSDKQ

-98 AKGDKRL
+98 ARGDKRL

-119 LSDKYYLN
+119 LSNKYYVN
-127 KFTAPINISQ
+127 KFTSQINISQ

-142 DDIIEL
+142 DDILEL
-148 WNQFKELQAEFASLY
+148 LNQFKELQAEFLTTY
-163 KMLEE
+163 NMLEE
-168 KKLNAPKIEEI
+168 KKQNAPKIEEI
-179 QEDIRKCQNDKLQL
+179 QEDIRKSQNDKLQL
-193 SRSIAKHKKDYAN
+193 SRSIAKHKKEYAN

-214 QMTSKLRKEQE
+214 EMTSKLRKEQE

-246 RLIVAQQR
+246 RLIIAQQR

-259 KNLDNNISALKL
+259 KNLDNNVSALKL

-293 LIDRRNRIRTLEEIL
+293 LIDRRNRIKTLDEIL
-308 QMPEITMGDI
+308 QMPEITMNDL

-325 QELVSDIEKLEI
+325 QELLLEIDKLEN
-337 KLKNSPTNA
+337 KLKNSPTHS

-355 AMQATKAREDSEKN
+355 AMQATNAREASEKN

-379 LEIKYNELT
+379 LEIKYNELNKKFEAQ

-408 KKELYH
+408 KKEIYH

-441 PEGEE
+441 SDGEE
-446 ILKKFEEKNGK
+446 ILKKYEEKNGK

-486 YSKLIQQLKKKIAD
+486 YAK
-500 QDKRNI
+500 
-506 IAQLIQQLKKKI
+506 LIQQLKKKI

-543 IYPNYEKKKRDF
+543 ILPNYEKKKRDF
-555 QSATSDLRESYEV
+555 QNATADLRRNYDS
-568 VEKEYNES
+568 VEAEYNES
-576 EKTFRECQD
+576 EKTFRECQN
-585 KYHQLNLSNIINE
+585 KYHQLNLSNVINE

-613 PDKRLKDNYKDYQS
+613 PDKRLKENYKDYQS
-627 YYKEIINQE
+627 YYREIINQE
-636 NELIKELREKQLKT
+636 NNLIKELREKQLKT

-658 RQSKLYSDMKTL
+658 RQSKMYSDMKAL
-670 LTVKYQSIKKK
+670 LLVKYESIKTKK

>member
-1 MSKKLDP
+1 MNKKLEP
-8 SRAQLN
+8 QRAQLN
-14 STMMIQDIVA
+14 STTMIQDIVA

-46 ELLDLIV
+46 ELLDLII
-53 KVMGMIDTSMKL
+53 KVMGMIDKSVQL
-65 DNNDTAACLKAVFEF
+65 DNNDTATCLKAVFEF
-80 LQILKFPYSSERQ
+80 LQILKFPYPSEKQ

-98 AKGDKRL
+98 ARGDKRL

-112 LLTGLRT
+112 LLTGLRS
-119 LSDKYYLN
+119 LSDKYYVN
-127 KFTAPINISQ
+127 KFTSQINISQ

-142 DDIIEL
+142 DDITEL
-148 WNQFKELQAEFASLY
+148 FNQLKELQAEFLTTY
-163 KMLEE
+163 NMLEE
-168 KKLNAPKIEEI
+168 KKQNAPKIDEI
-179 QEDIRKCQNDKLQL
+179 QEDIRKAQNDKLQL
-193 SRSIAKHKKDYAN
+193 SRSIAKHKKEYAN
-206 KPDFQELF
+206 KKDFQELF
-214 QMTSKLRKEQE
+214 EMTSKLRKEQE

-259 KNLDNNISALKL
+259 KNLDNNVSAIKL

-281 NRDAFE
+281 NRDAYE
-287 NLSKYE
+287 NLTKYE

-308 QMPEITMGDI
+308 QMPEITMNDL

-325 QELVSDIEKLEI
+325 QELLMEIDKLEN
-337 KLKNSPTNA
+337 KLKNSPTHS

-355 AMQATKAREDSEKN
+355 AMQATNAREASEKN
-369 LAKLEKEKNL
+369 LQKLEKEKNL
-379 LEIKYNELT
+379 LEIKYNELNKKFEAQ

-408 KKELYH
+408 KKEIYH

-441 PEGEE
+441 SDGED
-446 ILKKFEEKNGK
+446 ILKKYEEKNGK

-486 YSKLIQQLKKKIAD
+486 YAKLIQQLKKKIAD

-506 IAQLIQQLKKKI
+506 L
-518 ADQDKRNIIAPL
+518 APL

-543 IYPNYEKKKRDF
+543 ILPNYEKKKRDF
-555 QSATSDLRESYEV
+555 QNATADLRRNYDS
-568 VEKEYNES
+568 VEAEYNES
-576 EKTFRECQD
+576 EKTFRECQN
-585 KYHQLNLSNIINE
+585 KYHQLNLSNVINE
-598 AMLKRC
+598 ALLKRC

-627 YYKEIINQE
+627 YYREIINQE
-636 NELIKELREKQLKT
+636 NNLIKDLREKQLKT
-650 KEAFEDND
+650 KEAYEDND
-658 RQSKLYSDMKTL
+658 RQSKMYSDMKAL
-670 LTVKYQSIKKK
+670 LLVKYESIKNRK

>member
-1 MSKKLDP
+1 
-8 SRAQLN
+8 LN
-14 STMMIQDIVA
+14 STTMIQDIVA

-41 EKKEY
+41 EKRVY
-46 ELLDLIV
+46 ELLDLII
-53 KVMGMIDTSMKL
+53 KVMGMIDKSIKL

-80 LQILKFPYSSERQ
+80 LLILKFPYPSERQ

-98 AKGDKRL
+98 ARGDKRL

-112 LLTGLRT
+112 LLTGLQT
-119 LSDKYYLN
+119 LSDKYYVN
-127 KFTAPINISQ
+127 KFTAPININQ

-142 DDIIEL
+142 DDIQEL
-148 WNQFKELQAEFASLY
+148 NNQYREFQAEFLTTHN
-163 KMLEE
+163 MLQE
-168 KKLNAPKIEEI
+168 KKQNAPRIEEM

-193 SRSIAKHKKDYAN
+193 SRSIAKLKKEYMS
-206 KPDFQELF
+206 KQDFPALF
-214 QMTSKLRKEQE
+214 EMTSRLRKEQE
-225 QDSNLEKKLAKQ
+225 QDSNLEKKIAKQ
-237 QYDIKEAEE
+237 TYDIKEAEE

-259 KNLDNNISALKL
+259 KNLDNNVSALQL

-293 LIDRRNRIRTLEEIL
+293 LIDRRNRIRTMEEII
-308 QMPEITMGDI
+308 QMPEISMKDL

-325 QELVSDIEKLEI
+325 EDLILEINKLEN
-337 KLKNSPTNA
+337 KLKNSPTNS

-355 AMQATKAREDSEKN
+355 AMQATNAREASEKN

-379 LEIKYNELT
+379 LEIKYNELNKKFESQ

-399 IQQAENLKK
+399 IQQAENLKR
-408 KKELYH
+408 KKEIYH

-441 PEGEE
+441 PDGDD
-446 ILKKFEEKNGK
+446 ILKKYEEKNGK

-486 YSKLIQQLKKKIAD
+486 YAKLIQQLKKKIAD
-500 QDKRNI
+500 QSK
-506 IAQLIQQLKKKI
+506 Q
-518 ADQDKRNIIAPL
+518 NIIAPL
-530 AEERDKLKKEYEQ
+530 AEERDKLKKEYEM
-543 IYPNYEKKKRDF
+543 ILPSYEKKKRDF
-555 QSATSDLRESYEV
+555 QNATADLRRNYDS
-568 VEKEYNES
+568 VEAEYNET
-576 EKTFRECQD
+576 EKTFRECQN

-598 AMLKRC
+598 ALLKRC
-604 DDESQYMSK
+604 EDESQYMSK

-636 NELIKELREKQLKT
+636 NALIKELREKQMKT

-658 RQSKLYSDMKTL
+658 RQTKLYGDMKAL
-670 LTVKYQSIKKK
+670 LTIKLESMTKK

>member
-1 MSKKLDP
+1 MSKRLEP
-8 SRAQLN
+8 QRAQLN
-14 STMMIQDIVA
+14 STTMIQDIVA

-46 ELLDLIV
+46 ELLDLII
-53 KVMGMIDTSMKL
+53 KVMGMIDTSVKL
-65 DNNDTAACLKAVFEF
+65 DNNDTAACLKAIFEF
-80 LQILKFPYSSERQ
+80 LLILKFPYPSERQ

-98 AKGDKRL
+98 AHGDKRL

-119 LSDKYYLN
+119 LSDKYYVN
-127 KFTAPINISQ
+127 KFTSPININQ

-142 DDIIEL
+142 DDISEL
-148 WNQFKELQAEFASLY
+148 YNQLKELQAEFLTTY
-163 KMLEE
+163 NMLQE
-168 KKLNAPKIEEI
+168 KKQNAPRIEEI
-179 QEDIRKCQNDKLQL
+179 QEDIRKSQNDKLQL
-193 SRSIAKHKKDYAN
+193 SRSIAKLKKEYTS
-206 KPDFQELF
+206 KPDFPALF
-214 QMTSKLRKEQE
+214 EMTSKLRKEQE
-225 QDSNLEKKLAKQ
+225 QDSNLEKKIAKQ
-237 QYDIKEAEE
+237 MYDIKEAEE

-254 LLDNK
+254 LIDNK
-259 KNLDNNISALKL
+259 KNLDNNVSALKL

-293 LIDRRNRIRTLEEIL
+293 LIDRRNRIKTMEEII
-308 QMPEITMGDI
+308 QMPEISMSDL
-318 QDLKQQR
+318 QELKQQR
-325 QELVSDIEKLEI
+325 QDLLLEIDKLEN
-337 KLKNSPTNA
+337 KLKNSPTHS

-355 AMQATKAREDSEKN
+355 AMQATNAREASEKN

-379 LEIKYNELT
+379 LEIKYNELNKKFEAQ

-408 KKELYH
+408 KKEIYH
-414 KCQKVIDKIKG
+414 KCQKVLDKIKG

-441 PEGEE
+441 PDGED
-446 ILKKFEEKNGK
+446 ILKKYEEKNGK

-486 YSKLIQQLKKKIAD
+486 YAK
-500 QDKRNI
+500 
-506 IAQLIQQLKKKI
+506 LIQQLKKKI

-530 AEERDKLKKEYEQ
+530 AEERDKLKKEYEM
-543 IYPNYEKKKRDF
+543 ILPNYEKKKRDF
-555 QSATSDLRESYEV
+555 QNATADLRRNYDSIEA
-568 VEKEYNES
+568 EYNES
-576 EKTFRECQD
+576 EKTFRECQN
-585 KYHQLNLSNIINE
+585 KYHQLNLSNLINA

-604 DDESQYMSK
+604 EDESQYMSK
-613 PDKRLKDNYKDYQS
+613 QDKRYRDDFKDYQS
-627 YYKEIINQE
+627 YYRELINQE
-636 NELIKELREKQLKT
+636 NALIKELREKQLKT

-658 RQSKLYSDMKTL
+658 RQTKMYSDMKAL
-670 LTVKYQSIKKK
+670 LTVKLESITKK

>member
-1 MSKKLDP
+1 MNKRLEP
-8 SRAQLN
+8 QRAQLN
-14 STMMIQDIVA
+14 STTMIQDIVA
-24 ILKNPPFNE
+24 VLKNPPFNE

-41 EKKEY
+41 EKKVY
-46 ELLDLIV
+46 ELLDLII
-53 KVMGMIDTSMKL
+53 KVMGMIDKSIQL

-80 LQILKFPYSSERQ
+80 LLILKFPYPSERQ

-98 AKGDKRL
+98 ARGDKRL
-105 LIQILHF
+105 LITILHF
-112 LLTGLRT
+112 LLTGLQT
-119 LSDKYYLN
+119 LSEKYYVN
-127 KFTAPINISQ
+127 KFIAPININQ
-137 EYLGD
+137 EYAGD
-142 DDIIEL
+142 DDIQEL
-148 WNQFKELQAEFASLY
+148 NNQYRELQAEFLTTHN
-163 KMLEE
+163 MLQE
-168 KKLNAPKIEEI
+168 KKQNAPRIEEM

-193 SRSIAKHKKDYAN
+193 SRSIAKLKKEYLS
-206 KPDFQELF
+206 KPDFAALF
-214 QMTSKLRKEQE
+214 EMTSKLRKEQE
-225 QDSNLEKKLAKQ
+225 QDSNLEKKIARQ
-237 QYDIKEAEE
+237 AYDIKEAEE

-254 LLDNK
+254 LIDNK
-259 KNLDNNISALKL
+259 KNLDNNISALQL

-293 LIDRRNRIRTLEEIL
+293 LIDRRNRIKTMEEII
-308 QMPEITMGDI
+308 QMPEISMRDL

-325 QELVSDIEKLEI
+325 EDLILEINKLEN
-337 KLKNSPTNA
+337 KLKNSPTNS

-355 AMQATKAREDSEKN
+355 AMQATNAREASEKN

-379 LEIKYNELT
+379 LEIKYNELNKKFESQ

-408 KKELYH
+408 KKEIYH

-441 PEGEE
+441 PDGED
-446 ILKKFEEKNGK
+446 ILKKYEEKNGK

-472 KQEIDESKALTLEE
+472 KQQIDESKALTLEE
-486 YSKLIQQLKKKIAD
+486 YAKLIQQLKKKIAD
-500 QDKRNI
+500 QNK
-506 IAQLIQQLKKKI
+506 Q
-518 ADQDKRNIIAPL
+518 NIIAPL
-530 AEERDKLKKEYEQ
+530 AEERDKLKKDYEM
-543 IYPNYEKKKRDF
+543 ILPSYEKKKRDF
-555 QSATSDLRESYEV
+555 QNATADLRRNYDS
-568 VEKEYNES
+568 VEAEYNEA
-576 EKTFRECQD
+576 EKTFRECQN
-585 KYHQLNLSNIINE
+585 KYHQLNLSNLINE
-598 AMLKRC
+598 ALLKRC

-636 NELIKELREKQLKT
+636 NALIKELREKQLKT

-658 RQSKLYSDMKTL
+658 RQTKLYSDMKTL
-670 LTVKYQSIKKK
+670 LTIKLESMSKN

>member
-1 MSKKLDP
+1 MMNKRLEP
-8 SRAQLN
+8 QRAQLN
-14 STMMIQDIVA
+14 STTMIQDIVA

-46 ELLDLIV
+46 ELLDLII
-53 KVMGMIDTSMKL
+53 KVMGMIDKSVQL

-80 LQILKFPYSSERQ
+80 LQVLKFPYPSERQ

-98 AKGDKRL
+98 ARGDKRL

-119 LSDKYYLN
+119 LSDKYYVN
-127 KFTAPINISQ
+127 KFTSPININQ
-137 EYLGD
+137 EYLGE
-142 DDIIEL
+142 DDILEL
-148 WNQFKELQAEFASLY
+148 NNQLKELQAEFLTTY
-163 KMLEE
+163 NMLQE
-168 KKLNAPKIEEI
+168 KKQNAPRIDEI
-179 QEDIRKCQNDKLQL
+179 QEDIRKNQNDKLQL
-193 SRSIAKHKKDYAN
+193 SRSIAKLKKDYSN
-206 KPDFQELF
+206 KPDFSALF
-214 QMTSKLRKEQE
+214 EMTSKLRKEQE
-225 QDSNLEKKLAKQ
+225 QDSNLEKKIARQ
-237 QYDIKEAEE
+237 MYDIKEAEE

-259 KNLDNNISALKL
+259 KNLDNNVSALKL

-293 LIDRRNRIRTLEEIL
+293 LIDRRNRIKTMEEII
-308 QMPEITMGDI
+308 QMPEISMRDL
-318 QDLKQQR
+318 QELKQQR
-325 QELVSDIEKLEI
+325 QELMLEIDKLEN
-337 KLKNSPTNA
+337 KLKNSPTHS

-355 AMQATKAREDSEKN
+355 AMQATNAREASEKN
-369 LAKLEKEKNL
+369 LSKLEKEKNL
-379 LEIKYNELT
+379 LEIKYNELNKKFESQ

-408 KKELYH
+408 KKEIYH

-441 PEGEE
+441 PDGDD
-446 ILKKFEEKNGK
+446 ILKKYEEKNGK
-457 ILNQAKR
+457 SLNQAKR
-464 ELEQLATR
+464 ELELLATR

-486 YSKLIQQLKKKIAD
+486 YSKLIQQLKKKIS
-500 QDKRNI
+500 
-506 IAQLIQQLKKKI
+506 
-518 ADQDKRNIIAPL
+518 DQDKRNIIAPL
-530 AEERDKLKKEYEQ
+530 AEERDKLKREYET
-543 IYPNYEKKKRDF
+543 ILPTYEKKKRDF
-555 QSATSDLRESYEV
+555 QNATADLRRNYDS
-568 VEKEYNES
+568 VEAEYNES
-576 EKTFRECQD
+576 EKTFRECQN

-636 NELIKELREKQLKT
+636 NNLIKDLREKQLKT

-658 RQSKLYSDMKTL
+658 RQSKMYSDMKAL
-670 LTVKYQSIKKK
+670 LTVKYESMIKK

>member
-1 MSKKLDP
+1 
-8 SRAQLN
+8 
-14 STMMIQDIVA
+14 
-24 ILKNPPFNE
+24 
-33 TMTLFSFE
+33 
-41 EKKEY
+41 
-46 ELLDLIV
+46 
-53 KVMGMIDTSMKL
+53 
-65 DNNDTAACLKAVFEF
+65 
-80 LQILKFPYSSERQ
+80 LKFPYPSERQ

-98 AKGDKRL
+98 ARGDKRL
-105 LIQILHF
+105 LITILHF
-112 LLTGLRT
+112 LLTGLQT
-119 LSDKYYLN
+119 LSEKYYVN
-127 KFTAPINISQ
+127 KFIAPININQ
-137 EYLGD
+137 EYAGD
-142 DDIIEL
+142 DDIQEL
-148 WNQFKELQAEFASLY
+148 NNQYRELQAEFLTTHN
-163 KMLEE
+163 MLQE
-168 KKLNAPKIEEI
+168 KKQNAPRIEEM

-193 SRSIAKHKKDYAN
+193 SRSIAKLKKEYLS
-206 KPDFQELF
+206 KPDFAALF
-214 QMTSKLRKEQE
+214 EMTSKLRKEQE
-225 QDSNLEKKLAKQ
+225 QDSNLEKKIARQ
-237 QYDIKEAEE
+237 AYDIKEAEE

-254 LLDNK
+254 LIDNK
-259 KNLDNNISALKL
+259 KNLDNNISALQL

-293 LIDRRNRIRTLEEIL
+293 LIDRRNRIKTMEEII
-308 QMPEITMGDI
+308 QMPEISMRDL

-325 QELVSDIEKLEI
+325 EDLILEINKLEN
-337 KLKNSPTNA
+337 KLKNSPTNS

-355 AMQATKAREDSEKN
+355 AMQATNAREASEKN

-379 LEIKYNELT
+379 LEIKYNELNKKFESQ

-408 KKELYH
+408 KKEIYH

-441 PEGEE
+441 PDGED
-446 ILKKFEEKNGK
+446 ILKKYEEKNGK

-472 KQEIDESKALTLEE
+472 KQQIDESKALTLEE
-486 YSKLIQQLKKKIAD
+486 YAKLIQQLKKKIAD
-500 QDKRNI
+500 QNK
-506 IAQLIQQLKKKI
+506 Q
-518 ADQDKRNIIAPL
+518 NIIAPL
-530 AEERDKLKKEYEQ
+530 AEERDKLKKDYEM
-543 IYPNYEKKKRDF
+543 ILPSYEKKKRDF
-555 QSATSDLRESYEV
+555 QNATADLRRNYDS
-568 VEKEYNES
+568 VEAEYNET
-576 EKTFRECQD
+576 EKTFRECQN

-598 AMLKRC
+598 ALLKRC

-636 NELIKELREKQLKT
+636 NALIKELREKQLKT

-658 RQSKLYSDMKTL
+658 RQTKFYSDMKTL
-670 LTVKYQSIKKK
+670 LTIKLESMTKN

>member
-1 MSKKLDP
+1 MSKRLEP
-8 SRAQLN
+8 QRAQLN
-14 STMMIQDIVA
+14 STTMIQDIVA
-24 ILKNPPFNE
+24 VLKNPPFNE

-41 EKKEY
+41 EKKVY
-46 ELLDLIV
+46 ELLDLII
-53 KVMGMIDTSMKL
+53 KVMGMIDKSIQL

-80 LQILKFPYSSERQ
+80 LLILKFPYPSERQ

-98 AKGDKRL
+98 ARGDKRL
-105 LIQILHF
+105 LITILHF
-112 LLTGLRT
+112 LLTGLQT
-119 LSDKYYLN
+119 LSEKYYVN
-127 KFTAPINISQ
+127 KFIAPININQ
-137 EYLGD
+137 EYAGD
-142 DDIIEL
+142 DDIQEL
-148 WNQFKELQAEFASLY
+148 NNQYRELQAEFLTTHN
-163 KMLEE
+163 MLQE
-168 KKLNAPKIEEI
+168 KKQNAPRIEEM

-193 SRSIAKHKKDYAN
+193 SRSIAKLKKEYLS
-206 KPDFQELF
+206 KPDFAALF
-214 QMTSKLRKEQE
+214 EMTSKLRKEQE
-225 QDSNLEKKLAKQ
+225 QDSNLEKKIARQ
-237 QYDIKEAEE
+237 AYDIKEAEE

-254 LLDNK
+254 LIDNK
-259 KNLDNNISALKL
+259 KNLDNNISALQL

-293 LIDRRNRIRTLEEIL
+293 LIDRRNRIKTMEEII
-308 QMPEITMGDI
+308 QMPEISMRDL

-325 QELVSDIEKLEI
+325 EDLTLEINKLEN
-337 KLKNSPTNA
+337 KLKNSPTNS

-355 AMQATKAREDSEKN
+355 AMQATNAREASEKN

-379 LEIKYNELT
+379 LEIKYNELNKKFESQ

-408 KKELYH
+408 KKEIYH

-441 PEGEE
+441 PDGED
-446 ILKKFEEKNGK
+446 ILKKYEEKNGK

-472 KQEIDESKALTLEE
+472 KQQIDESKALTLEE
-486 YSKLIQQLKKKIAD
+486 YAKLIQQLKKKIAD
-500 QDKRNI
+500 QNK
-506 IAQLIQQLKKKI
+506 Q
-518 ADQDKRNIIAPL
+518 NIIAPL
-530 AEERDKLKKEYEQ
+530 AEERDKLKKDYEM
-543 IYPNYEKKKRDF
+543 ILPSYEKKKRDF
-555 QSATSDLRESYEV
+555 QNATADLRRNYDS
-568 VEKEYNES
+568 VEAEYNEA
-576 EKTFRECQD
+576 EKTFRECQN
-585 KYHQLNLSNIINE
+585 KYHQLNLSNLINE
-598 AMLKRC
+598 ALLKRC

-636 NELIKELREKQLKT
+636 NALIKELREKQLKT

-658 RQSKLYSDMKTL
+658 RQTKFYSDMKTL
-670 LTVKYQSIKKK
+670 LTIKLESMTKN

>member
-1 MSKKLDP
+1 MNKRLEP
-8 SRAQLN
+8 QRAQLN
-14 STMMIQDIVA
+14 STTMIQDIVA

-46 ELLDLIV
+46 ELLDLII
-53 KVMGMIDTSMKL
+53 KVMGMIDKSVQL

-80 LQILKFPYSSERQ
+80 LQVLKFPYPSERQ

-98 AKGDKRL
+98 ARGDKRL

-119 LSDKYYLN
+119 LSDKYYVN
-127 KFTAPINISQ
+127 KFTSPININQ
-137 EYLGD
+137 EYLGE
-142 DDIIEL
+142 DDILEL
-148 WNQFKELQAEFASLY
+148 NNQLKELQAEFLTTY
-163 KMLEE
+163 NMLQE
-168 KKLNAPKIEEI
+168 KKQNAPRIDEI
-179 QEDIRKCQNDKLQL
+179 QEDIRKNQNDKLQL
-193 SRSIAKHKKDYAN
+193 SRSIAKLKKDYSN
-206 KPDFQELF
+206 KPDFSALF
-214 QMTSKLRKEQE
+214 EMTSKLRKEQE
-225 QDSNLEKKLAKQ
+225 QDSNLEKKIARQ
-237 QYDIKEAEE
+237 MYDIKEAEE

-259 KNLDNNISALKL
+259 KNLDNNVSALKL

-293 LIDRRNRIRTLEEIL
+293 LIDRRNRIKTMEEII
-308 QMPEITMGDI
+308 QMPEISMRDL
-318 QDLKQQR
+318 QELKQQR
-325 QELVSDIEKLEI
+325 QELMLEIDKLEN
-337 KLKNSPTNA
+337 KLKNSPTHS

-355 AMQATKAREDSEKN
+355 AMQATNAREASEKN
-369 LAKLEKEKNL
+369 LSKFEKEKNL
-379 LEIKYNELT
+379 LEIKYNELNKKFESQ

-408 KKELYH
+408 KKEIYH

-441 PEGEE
+441 PDGED
-446 ILKKFEEKNGK
+446 ILKKYEEKNGK
-457 ILNQAKR
+457 ILDKAKK
-464 ELEQLATR
+464 ELEILATR

-506 IAQLIQQLKKKI
+506 IA
-518 ADQDKRNIIAPL
+518 PL
-530 AEERDKLKKEYEQ
+530 AEERDKLKREYET
-543 IYPNYEKKKRDF
+543 ILPTYEKKKRDF
-555 QSATSDLRESYEV
+555 QNATADLRRNYDS
-568 VEKEYNES
+568 VEAEYNES
-576 EKTFRECQD
+576 EKTFRECQN

-636 NELIKELREKQLKT
+636 NQLIKDLREKQLKT

-658 RQSKLYSDMKTL
+658 RQSKMYSDMKAL
-670 LTVKYQSIKKK
+670 LTVKYESMIKK

>member
-1 MSKKLDP
+1 MSKRLEP
-8 SRAQLN
+8 QRAQLN
-14 STMMIQDIVA
+14 STTMIQDIVA

-41 EKKEY
+41 EKKVY
-46 ELLDLIV
+46 ELLDLII
-53 KVMGMIDTSMKL
+53 KVMGMIDKSIKL

-80 LQILKFPYSSERQ
+80 LLILKFPYPSERQ

-98 AKGDKRL
+98 ARGDKRL
-105 LIQILHF
+105 LITILHF
-112 LLTGLRT
+112 LLTGLKT
-119 LSDKYYLN
+119 LSDKYYVN
-127 KFTAPINISQ
+127 KFTAPININQ
-137 EYLGD
+137 EYSGD
-142 DDIIEL
+142 DDIQEL
-148 WNQFKELQAEFASLY
+148 NNQYKELQAEFLTTHN
-163 KMLEE
+163 MLQE
-168 KKLNAPKIEEI
+168 KKQNAPRIEEM

-193 SRSIAKHKKDYAN
+193 SRSIAKLKKEYMS
-206 KPDFQELF
+206 KPDFAALF
-214 QMTSKLRKEQE
+214 EMTSKLRKEQE
-225 QDSNLEKKLAKQ
+225 QDSNLEKKIARQ
-237 QYDIKEAEE
+237 AYDIKEAEE

-254 LLDNK
+254 LIDNK
-259 KNLDNNISALKL
+259 KNLDNNISALQL
-271 LENARAQRNN
+271 LDNARAQRNN

-293 LIDRRNRIRTLEEIL
+293 LIDRRNRIRTMEEII
-308 QMPEITMGDI
+308 QMPEISMKDL

-325 QELVSDIEKLEI
+325 EDLIFEINKLEN
-337 KLKNSPTNA
+337 KLKNSPTNS

-355 AMQATKAREDSEKN
+355 AMQATKAREASEKN

-379 LEIKYNELT
+379 LEIKYNELNKKFESQ

-408 KKELYH
+408 KKEIYH

-441 PEGEE
+441 PDGDD
-446 ILKKFEEKNGK
+446 ILKKYEEKNGK

-486 YSKLIQQLKKKIAD
+486 YAKLIQQLKKKIAD
-500 QDKRNI
+500 QSK
-506 IAQLIQQLKKKI
+506 Q
-518 ADQDKRNIIAPL
+518 NIIAPL
-530 AEERDKLKKEYEQ
+530 AEERDKLKKEYEM
-543 IYPNYEKKKRDF
+543 ILPSYEKKKRDF
-555 QSATSDLRESYEV
+555 QNATADLRRNYDS
-568 VEKEYNES
+568 VEAEYNET
-576 EKTFRECQD
+576 EKTFRECQN

-598 AMLKRC
+598 ALLKRC
-604 DDESQYMSK
+604 EDESQYMSK

-636 NELIKELREKQLKT
+636 NALIKELREKQMKT

-658 RQSKLYSDMKTL
+658 RQTKLYGDMKAL
-670 LTVKYQSIKKK
+670 LTIKLESMTKK

>member
-1 MSKKLDP
+1 MSKRLEP
-8 SRAQLN
+8 QRAQLN
-14 STMMIQDIVA
+14 STTMIQEIVA

-46 ELLDLIV
+46 ELLDLII
-53 KVMGMIDTSMKL
+53 KVMGMIDKSVQL

-80 LQILKFPYSSERQ
+80 LQILKFPYPSERQ

-98 AKGDKRL
+98 ARGDKRL

-119 LSDKYYLN
+119 LSDKYYVN
-127 KFTAPINISQ
+127 KFTSPINIGQ
-137 EYLGD
+137 EFLGD
-142 DDIIEL
+142 DEILEL
-148 WNQFKELQAEFASLY
+148 YNRLKEYQAEFLTTY
-163 KMLEE
+163 NMLEE
-168 KKLNAPKIEEI
+168 KKQNAPKIDEI
-179 QEDIRKCQNDKLQL
+179 QEDIRKSQNDKLQL
-193 SRSIAKHKKDYAN
+193 SRSIAKHKKEYAN
-206 KPDFQELF
+206 KQDFQELF
-214 QMTSKLRKEQE
+214 EMTSKLRKEQE

-259 KNLDNNISALKL
+259 KNLDNNVSALQL

-287 NLSKYE
+287 NMSKYE
-293 LIDRRNRIRTLEEIL
+293 LIDRRNRIKTLEEIL
-308 QMPEITMGDI
+308 QMPEFTMNDL

-325 QELVSDIEKLEI
+325 QELLLEIDKLEN
-337 KLKNSPTNA
+337 KLKNSPTHS

-355 AMQATKAREDSEKN
+355 AMQATNAREASEKN

-379 LEIKYNELT
+379 LEIKYNELNKKFEAQ

-408 KKELYH
+408 KKELFH

-441 PEGEE
+441 SDGED
-446 ILKKFEEKNGK
+446 ILKKYEEKNGK

-506 IAQLIQQLKKKI
+506 IA
-518 ADQDKRNIIAPL
+518 PL
-530 AEERDKLKKEYEQ
+530 AEERDKLKREYEQ
-543 IYPNYEKKKRDF
+543 ILPNYEKKKRDF
-555 QSATSDLRESYEV
+555 QNATADLRRNYDS
-568 VEKEYNES
+568 VEAEYNES
-576 EKTFRECQD
+576 EKTFRECQN

-636 NELIKELREKQLKT
+636 NNLIKELREKQLKT

-658 RQSKLYSDMKTL
+658 RQSKMYSDMKAL
-670 LTVKYQSIKKK
+670 LLVKYESIKNKK

>member
-1 MSKKLDP
+1 MNKKLEP
-8 SRAQLN
+8 QRAQLN
-14 STMMIQDIVA
+14 STTMIQDIVA

-33 TMTLFSFE
+33 TMTLYTFE

-46 ELLDLIV
+46 ELLDLII
-53 KVMGMIDTSMKL
+53 KVMGMIDKSVQL

-80 LQILKFPYSSERQ
+80 LQILKFPYPSERQ

-98 AKGDKRL
+98 ARGDKRL

-119 LSDKYYLN
+119 LSDKYYVN
-127 KFTAPINISQ
+127 KFTAQINISQ

-142 DDIIEL
+142 DDILEL
-148 WNQFKELQAEFASLY
+148 FNQLKEYQAEFLTTY
-163 KMLEE
+163 NMLEE
-168 KKLNAPKIEEI
+168 KKQNAPKIDEI
-179 QEDIRKCQNDKLQL
+179 QEDIRKSQNDKLQL
-193 SRSIAKHKKDYAN
+193 SRSIAKHKKEYAN
-206 KPDFQELF
+206 KQDFQELF
-214 QMTSKLRKEQE
+214 EMTSKLRKEQE

-259 KNLDNNISALKL
+259 KNLDNNVSALKL

-281 NRDAFE
+281 NRDAYE

-293 LIDRRNRIRTLEEIL
+293 LIDRRNRLKTLDEIL
-308 QMPEITMGDI
+308 QMPEFTLSDL

-325 QELVSDIEKLEI
+325 QELLLEIDKLEN
-337 KLKNSPTNA
+337 KLKNSPTHS

-355 AMQATKAREDSEKN
+355 AMQATNAREASEKN

-379 LEIKYNELT
+379 LEIKYNELNKKFEAQ

-408 KKELYH
+408 KKEIYH

-441 PEGEE
+441 PDGEE
-446 ILKKFEEKNGK
+446 ILKKYEEKNGK

-486 YSKLIQQLKKKIAD
+486 YAK
-500 QDKRNI
+500 
-506 IAQLIQQLKKKI
+506 LIQQLKKKI

-543 IYPNYEKKKRDF
+543 ILPNYEKKKRDF
-555 QSATSDLRESYEV
+555 QNATADLRRNYDSIEA
-568 VEKEYNES
+568 EYNES
-576 EKTFRECQD
+576 EKTFRECQN

-627 YYKEIINQE
+627 YYREIINQE
-636 NELIKELREKQLKT
+636 NNLIKELREKQLKT

-658 RQSKLYSDMKTL
+658 RQSKMYSDMKAL
-670 LTVKYQSIKKK
+670 LLVKYESIKNRK

>member
-1 MSKKLDP
+1 MSKRLEP
-8 SRAQLN
+8 QRAQLN
-14 STMMIQDIVA
+14 STTMIQEIVA

-46 ELLDLIV
+46 ELLDLII
-53 KVMGMIDTSMKL
+53 KVMGMIDKSVQL

-80 LQILKFPYSSERQ
+80 LQILKFPYPSERQ

-98 AKGDKRL
+98 ARGDKRL

-119 LSDKYYLN
+119 LSDKYYVN
-127 KFTAPINISQ
+127 KFTSPINIGQ
-137 EYLGD
+137 EFLGD
-142 DDIIEL
+142 DEILEL
-148 WNQFKELQAEFASLY
+148 YNRLKEYQAEFLTTY
-163 KMLEE
+163 NMLEE
-168 KKLNAPKIEEI
+168 KKQNAPKIDEI
-179 QEDIRKCQNDKLQL
+179 QEDIRKSQNDKLQL
-193 SRSIAKHKKDYAN
+193 SRSIAKHKKEYAN
-206 KPDFQELF
+206 KQDFQELF
-214 QMTSKLRKEQE
+214 EMTSKLRKEQE

-259 KNLDNNISALKL
+259 KNLDNNVSALKL

-287 NLSKYE
+287 NMSKYE
-293 LIDRRNRIRTLEEIL
+293 LIDRRNRIKTLEEIL
-308 QMPEITMGDI
+308 QMPEFTMNDL

-325 QELVSDIEKLEI
+325 QELLLEIDKLEN
-337 KLKNSPTNA
+337 KLKNSPTHS

-355 AMQATKAREDSEKN
+355 AMQATNAREASEKN

-379 LEIKYNELT
+379 LEIKYNELNKKFEAQ

-408 KKELYH
+408 KKELFH

-441 PEGEE
+441 SDGED
-446 ILKKFEEKNGK
+446 ILKKYEEKNGK

-506 IAQLIQQLKKKI
+506 IA
-518 ADQDKRNIIAPL
+518 PL
-530 AEERDKLKKEYEQ
+530 AEERDKLKREYEQ
-543 IYPNYEKKKRDF
+543 ILPNYEKKKRDF
-555 QSATSDLRESYEV
+555 QNATADLRRNYDS
-568 VEKEYNES
+568 VEAEYNES
-576 EKTFRECQD
+576 EKTFRECQN

-636 NELIKELREKQLKT
+636 NNLIKELREKQLKT

-658 RQSKLYSDMKTL
+658 RQSKMYSDMKAL
-670 LTVKYQSIKKK
+670 LLVKYESIKNKK

>member
-1 MSKKLDP
+1 MNKRLEP
-8 SRAQLN
+8 QRAQLN
-14 STMMIQDIVA
+14 STTMIQDIVA

-46 ELLDLIV
+46 ELLDLII
-53 KVMGMIDTSMKL
+53 KVMGMIDKSVQL

-80 LQILKFPYSSERQ
+80 LQVLKFPYPSERQ

-98 AKGDKRL
+98 ARGDKRL

-119 LSDKYYLN
+119 LSDKYYVN
-127 KFTAPINISQ
+127 KFTSPININQ
-137 EYLGD
+137 EYLGE
-142 DDIIEL
+142 DDILEL
-148 WNQFKELQAEFASLY
+148 NNQLKELQAEFLTTY
-163 KMLEE
+163 NMLQE
-168 KKLNAPKIEEI
+168 KKQNAPRIDEI
-179 QEDIRKCQNDKLQL
+179 QEDIRKNQNDKLQL
-193 SRSIAKHKKDYAN
+193 SRSIAKLKKDYSN
-206 KPDFQELF
+206 KPDFSALF
-214 QMTSKLRKEQE
+214 EMTSKLRKEQE
-225 QDSNLEKKLAKQ
+225 QDSNLEKKIARQ
-237 QYDIKEAEE
+237 MYDIKEAEE

-259 KNLDNNISALKL
+259 KNLDNNVSALKL

-293 LIDRRNRIRTLEEIL
+293 LIDRRNRIKTMEEII
-308 QMPEITMGDI
+308 QMPEISMRDL
-318 QDLKQQR
+318 QELKQQR
-325 QELVSDIEKLEI
+325 QELMLEIDKLEN
-337 KLKNSPTNA
+337 KLKNSPTHS

-355 AMQATKAREDSEKN
+355 AMQATNAREASEKN

-379 LEIKYNELT
+379 LEIKYNELNKKFESQ

-408 KKELYH
+408 KKEIYH

-441 PEGEE
+441 PDGDD
-446 ILKKFEEKNGK
+446 ILKKYEEKNGK
-457 ILNQAKR
+457 SLNQAKR
-464 ELEQLATR
+464 ELELLATR

-486 YSKLIQQLKKKIAD
+486 YSKLIQQLKKKIS
-500 QDKRNI
+500 
-506 IAQLIQQLKKKI
+506 
-518 ADQDKRNIIAPL
+518 DQDKRNIIAPL
-530 AEERDKLKKEYEQ
+530 AEERDKLKREYET
-543 IYPNYEKKKRDF
+543 ILPTYEKKKRDF
-555 QSATSDLRESYEV
+555 QNATADLRRNYDS
-568 VEKEYNES
+568 VEAEYNES
-576 EKTFRECQD
+576 EKTFRECQN

-636 NELIKELREKQLKT
+636 NQLIKDLREKQLKT

-658 RQSKLYSDMKTL
+658 RQSKMYSDMKAL
-670 LTVKYQSIKKK
+670 LTVKYESMIKK